1 MLAVKIQGWHFINSI
16 KSSERLPAPN
26 GAGSKKI
33 YDMKRN
39 FSKAEECSGR
49 VRAGRIGRSMF
60 AGSILHENRNRVGHG
75 VYEIPA
81 PGA

>member
-33 YDMKRN
+33 GTGLDMGYMK
-39 FSKAEECSGR
+39 FQLLEHK
-49 VRAGRIGRSMF
+49 
-60 AGSILHENRNRVGHG
+60 LNRYGFKQF
-75 VYEIPA
+75 
-81 PGA
+81 